1 MKVCH
6 ENNYLYIHLNT
17 VIVGCID
24 KAIKENKN
32 MGSATDQSDQNRP
45 GKYRIYKSF
54 NSNTKIAY
62 TAFEMMN
69 KKEMDKSENGL
80 IIIGTV

>member
-45 GKYRIYKSF
+45 GKISY
-54 NSNTKIAY
+54 
-62 TAFEMMN
+62 
-69 KKEMDKSENGL
+69 L
-80 IIIGTV
+80 

>member
-1 MKVCH
+1 MS
-6 ENNYLYIHLNT
+6 
-17 VIVGCID
+17 
-24 KAIKENKN
+24 
-32 MGSATDQSDQNRP
+32 GSATDQSDQNRP

-69 KKEMDKSENGL
+69 KKELDKSENGL

>member
-32 MGSATDQSDQNRP
+32 MGSVFINPSIVIQ
-45 GKYRIYKSF
+45 K
-54 NSNTKIAY
+54 
-62 TAFEMMN
+62 
-69 KKEMDKSENGL
+69 
-80 IIIGTV
+80 

>member
-17 VIVGCID
+17 VIGGCID

-69 KKEMDKSENGL
+69 KKELDKSENGL